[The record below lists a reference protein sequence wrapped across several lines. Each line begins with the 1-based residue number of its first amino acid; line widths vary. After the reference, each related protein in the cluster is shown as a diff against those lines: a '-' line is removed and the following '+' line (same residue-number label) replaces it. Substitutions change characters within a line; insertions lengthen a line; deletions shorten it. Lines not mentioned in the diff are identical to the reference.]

1 MKKCILI
8 LFFILCFIFNNI
20 EDRRTLSKIV
30 MIDNALISDPFFSN
44 EIKSPQFINN
54 ISDVIHYLNQNKH
67 IEEIDLFAH
76 GKSGQIS
83 FGNDVI
89 SLNNINDFHEQIQK
103 IGQQLGANGVIN
115 FLACDL
121 GKTKAGQELLSQF
134 ANYSGLTVL
143 ASNDKTG
150 HFTQDGDWDLELSYG
165 KKEVEFKPHPEYL
178 KYPSVFAD
186 GDCDT
191 SGLAGASTKSNTQY
205 ETINGSPLVIHHIA
219 AGGNGVLKNGQ
230 RQSYQL
236 NSYNCGSTFPFMH
249 IEDGSSGEYC
259 NFKDFL
265 MTPVSGSGTDVDPF
279 SIWSSRYWDRNN
291 NNIYDA
297 DDIKIVTQITYENGK
312 DFFDQHYC
320 LESADDSNTSNIGLS
335 QGFDTFLNGGDAG
348 AAFTLPYN
356 QINYQPS
363 TPPYTI
369 VGVVKNYSANDQFM
383 GYFELDRPWDRYFS
397 GPYSTMLNSNLNS
410 APFQLDNTLNTAITT
425 DNGIG
430 VQWDL
435 GAVNGATEHSVRLL
449 FSTLQGAVVETFAA
463 GTYDYGDAPDTTV
476 GTGNGD
482 YQTTLADN
490 GAVHKFNDT
499 DADTYSDITLGTL
512 WDDDNG
518 TLQNVAATADDLD
531 NIDDDDGVTWTD
543 AFVLGGSTNVSV
555 TLTKDPASTLVG
567 LRLYAW
573 ADWNHDGDWNDAG
586 EQVIVD
592 TTASSATQNYSIAV
606 PATAI
611 LGNTYLRV
619 RVCSDIDCNSPTG
632 AVTDGEVEDHLL
644 TVVAPQISGFV
655 FNDNGD
661 GGGTATNG
669 VKDGSETGL
678 GLAVPIVAYNS
689 VTNTCYA
696 TNADATTGAYS
707 ITVASAGTYQVY
719 EAINETNIASPTC
732 PPSQS
737 TLNTTTGA
745 YSGGTIGDPSSYH
758 SSSANFVSVT
768 AGIISDVNFGDFVIT
783 PYPTCSSDAY
793 LLRNIPTDIT
803 SVNLTT
809 GEITPLFNNV
819 IPSGTGIFG
828 GTGYNMIT
836 NTLFGDNTNNKN
848 TVLMVDGSGAT
859 FVLPITGSTMA
870 INNYNSGDIDDN
882 GLLLLMNN
890 SGTSLYKIDVNPNS
904 LTYLQQVEE
913 LVISAPVMAD
923 MAINPIDNM
932 LYTLTPSGFLVR
944 FDPST
949 GTRTNLG
956 FVGDDGV
963 TTTGWGAIYF
973 DDQGY
978 MYASQNPS
986 PGRIVRIN
994 ISDPTLLADNYVA
1007 MNFTQMN
1014 EATGQNDGA
1023 RCRFADLPLDWGDAP
1038 SSLNYSTQLVDDGP
1052 RHQINSTGLPYIG
1065 INVPDNENNGQPTVT
1080 AEGDDTNGLTPDDE
1094 DGFIQ
1099 PSITTILVEGEVLT
1113 LTVPVVTSGNDN
1125 LYGWIDFDRDGV
1137 FSNDELATTTV
1148 TSSGNSL
1155 LNFTIPADIQ
1165 IKDTFV
1171 RFRICSSSET
1181 CNSPLG
1187 SAGDGEI
1194 EDHLISLKPPGDL
1207 ALSLTLDPGVNVT
1220 LGIPFNIVVSV
1231 ENMGTTIALNTK
1243 VSLPIPAGYSF
1254 VKAYQGDGTTE
1265 TTAYDPI
1272 TGELDLGA
1280 IGFGFND
1287 YAVIRLAPQSLTAP
1301 AISAEIIQADI
1312 NDIDST
1318 PNNGF
1323 SNGEDDTDTVTP
1335 NISNTVLPNICDAPR
1350 AYETGDAYLDTNG
1363 EYIVTPS
1370 APNQYGF
1377 LWSYGFI
1384 DLNQPFYIELAV
1396 YLGDRNANSPGV
1408 EQGGDGMTFVL
1419 TSDSRGFDAQGGLG
1433 GYLGVDGIGNNN
1445 IFGSTETRIAPSMV
1459 VEFDTF
1465 DNTYIGATDDLD
1477 DSLGK
1482 LDHTGVYLNGDIYT
1496 PSVANTLI
1504 PAHAVN
1510 GGELEDGRYHITQ
1523 FDWDPSTN
1531 TMMYYVDGVLVGSFT
1546 HDLVSA
1552 LGNNLVRFGFTG
1564 STGLAYNLQKGCFTK
1579 APNVLGTDLGDAPDP
1594 TAGTGIGNYTTTYE
1608 NGGAQHVQMDTDDNG
1623 EIDLQLGSLWDAD
1636 LGDLQ
1641 DIRAVADDDNDLDDE
1656 DGVTLGYIATKG
1668 QNLAIDI
1675 VVTEDATRLST
1686 GQRLYAWLDLNL
1698 DGDWDDPNEQII
1710 SDTSASIGN
1719 NSYSVFIPES
1729 AVVGHSYLRV
1739 RLCSDVDCNSPIGFA
1754 NDGEVE
1760 DYRVLIS
1767 DLIGDNQ
1774 CNLIIQTSRPISSSD
1789 YTYSALDVPSNPI
1802 TFSDIINP
1810 INITNQADIANINAI
1825 GFNRVD
1831 GFIYGTFTDTS
1842 GSDNI
1847 HHLFVTDKTGTSFID
1862 LGPIEAEGSSSLRN
1876 LQNGETFTF
1885 SSGDL
1890 LRHSGYSST
1899 ATVLS
1904 APNAGDVTTDGNYLI
1919 AWRTTWDSMVKINL
1933 RTQTFTVI
1941 PLDIAA
1947 LGGSYGGGAINVGA
1961 DLAIS
1966 SQSGLAYL
1974 LDLEGDNLY
1983 SVDLTSG
1990 AVTDQSLNY
1999 FGAEPTLDS
2008 NAKLQAGA
2016 LVMDN
2021 GISLYAI
2028 TNGGNHD
2035 TNNDNTI
2042 DLNERAVVYRIN
2054 VATQDVEY
2062 VTASD
2067 QGSLQ
2072 GNDGAGCYD
2081 ALDFGDAPASYGE
2094 ASHAYFDVALDGV
2107 ADLYLGAHWDPEFG
2121 PWSSA
2126 DALGDDIHGQDD
2138 EDITIPAQ
2146 IIVETSTNLAID
2158 VVGSGFINIW
2168 VDLNNDG
2175 DFSDTNEALISDEP
2189 VVTGTNNIAVILN
2202 AASAEGFNGDTIM
2215 RIRLCSTINTCNTF
2229 SGDASDGEVEDHV
2242 FELLNRIILSGI
2254 VFEDNGIGSAT
2265 AAHDGIQDGS
2275 EVGLGNFTVT
2285 VTFND
2290 TGVAG
2295 FTTGDVI
2302 ATAVTSGNGAYQMI
2316 IGVDFSGKNLL
2327 LNVVQQADWIDISEA
2342 NVTSIPQ
2349 VTSVNVI
2356 DSQMTINASAGDDIS
2371 GLNFGKVREPRIEPD
2386 NFSDAE
2392 PNKIVIFP
2400 HKFTAATSGNVLF
2413 NVINTTASPVNNSWS
2428 TVLYRDND
2436 CNGVIDGA
2444 DVQIISSVAL
2454 NGESEVCLLSKVFV
2468 PANASL
2474 NAIYHYDITADM
2486 ILSDSIGSGHGV
2498 TRLVSNKDT
2507 VRVTFGGSGELKI
2520 EKTVK
2525 NITNSESESR
2535 SNQAKPGDILEY
2547 KIYFINN
2554 GSGVIDMLKINDAV
2568 PEYTILSESISC
2580 TTPATLLPSTLTS
2593 CTVSFPN
2600 STDNTI
2606 GYEGNIEWQFDGTLA
2621 PAENGYVTYQVTVK

>member
-1 MKKCILI
+1 
-8 LFFILCFIFNNI
+8 
-20 EDRRTLSKIV
+20 
-30 MIDNALISDPFFSN
+30 MIDNALISDPFFFN

-67 IEEIDLFAH
+67 IKEIDLFAH

-83 FGNDVI
+83 FGDDVI

-121 GKTKAGQELLSQF
+121 GKTKEGRELLSQF

-150 HFTQDGDWDLELSYG
+150 HVTQDGDWDLEISYG

-191 SGLAGASTKSNTQY
+191 SGLVGASTKSKTQY
-205 ETINGSPLVIHHIA
+205 ETINGSPLMIHHIA

-230 RQSYQL
+230 RQSYQI
-236 NSYNCGSTFPFMH
+236 NSYSCSSTFPFMH

-397 GPYSTMLNSNLNS
+397 GRYSTMLNSNLKS
-410 APFQLDNTLNTAITT
+410 APFQLDNTLNTTTTT

-435 GAVNGATEHSVRLL
+435 GIVNGATEHSVRLL

-482 YQTTLADN
+482 YQTTLTDN

-512 WDDDNG
+512 WDDDDG
-518 TLQNVAATADDLD
+518 TLQNIAATADDLD

-543 AFVLGGSTNVSV
+543 AFVLGASTNVSV

-606 PATAI
+606 PATAT
-611 LGNTYLRV
+611 LGNTYLRI

-678 GLAVPIVAYNS
+678 GLAVPIVAYNA

-719 EAINETNIASPTC
+719 EAINETDIVSPTC

-758 SSSANFVSVT
+758 SSSANIVSVT
-768 AGIISDVNFGDFVIT
+768 ADIISDVNFGDFVIT

-809 GEITPLFNNV
+809 GEITPLFNDV
-819 IPSGTGIFG
+819 IPRETGIFG

-836 NTLFGDNTNNKN
+836 NTLFGDNNQNKN

-870 INNYNSGDIDDN
+870 INNYNSGDIDDD

-913 LVISAPVMAD
+913 LAVSAPVMAD

-963 TTTGWGAIYF
+963 TTVGWGANYF

-1007 MNFTQMN
+1007 INFTQMN

-1038 SSLNYSTQLVDDGP
+1038 SSLNYLTQLVDDGP
-1052 RHQINSTGLPYIG
+1052 RHQINSIGLPYIG
-1065 INVPDNENNGQPTVT
+1065 INAPDNENNGQPTIE
-1080 AEGDDTNGLTPDDE
+1080 ANGDDTNGLTSDDE
-1094 DGFIQ
+1094 DGFNQ
-1099 PSITTILVEGEVLT
+1099 PIINSILVGTDTLS
-1113 LTVPVVTSGNDN
+1113 LTVPVITSGNDN
-1125 LYGWIDFDRDGV
+1125 LYGWIDFDANGMFDA
-1137 FSNDELATTTV
+1137 DERQTANVTV
-1148 TSSGNSL
+1148 SGNEV
-1155 LNFTIPADIQ
+1155 LNFTVPNDVELV
-1165 IKDTFV
+1165 DSFV
-1171 RFRICSSSET
+1171 RLRICSSLENCENPT
-1181 CNSPLG
+1181 G
-1187 SAGDGEI
+1187 SSGDGEV
-1194 EDHLISLKPPGDL
+1194 EDHVISLKPIGDL
-1207 ALSLTLDPGVNVT
+1207 ALTLSLDPNNNVT
-1220 LGIPFNIVVSV
+1220 LGIPFNVVLSV
-1231 ENMGTTIALNTK
+1231 SNMGSTVAPNTK
-1243 VSLPIPAGYSF
+1243 VILPIPVGYSF
-1254 VKAYQGDGTTE
+1254 VKAYAGDGVTEITT
-1265 TTAYDPI
+1265 YDPI
-1272 TGELDLGA
+1272 TGELDLDT
-1280 IGFGFND
+1280 IGLGFND

-1301 AISAEIIQADI
+1301 VISGEIIETSIIDT
-1312 NDIDST
+1312 DST

-1323 SNGEDDTDTVTP
+1323 INGEDDTDTVTP
-1335 NISNTVLPNICDAPR
+1335 IISNVVDPASCDAPR
-1350 AYETGDAYLDTNG
+1350 AYEAGDAYLDTNG
-1363 EYIVTPS
+1363 EYVVTPS
-1370 APNQYGF
+1370 ATNQYGF

-1396 YLGDRNANSPGV
+1396 YLGDRSANVVPPFNI
-1408 EQGGDGMTFVL
+1408 EAGGDGMTFVL
-1419 TSDSRGFDAQGGLG
+1419 SNDPRGFNAQGGLG

-1445 IFGSTETRIAPSMV
+1445 VFGSTETRIAPSMV

-1477 DSLGK
+1477 DALGH

-1496 PSVANTLI
+1496 PSVVNTLI
-1504 PAHAVN
+1504 AANAVN

-1523 FDWDPSTN
+1523 FEWDPTTN
-1531 TMMYYVDGVLVGSFT
+1531 IMMYYMDGILVGSFT
-1546 HDLVSA
+1546 HDLVTA
-1552 LGNNLVRFGFTG
+1552 LGSNLVRFGFTG
-1564 STGLAYNLQKGCFTK
+1564 STGDAYNLQKGCFTK
-1579 APNVLGTDLGDAPDP
+1579 APNVLGVDLGDAPD
-1594 TAGTGIGNYTTTYE
+1594 TTVGTGINNYTTTYE
-1608 NGGAQHVQMDTDDNG
+1608 NDGAMHVQADTDDNG
-1623 EIDLQLGSLWDAD
+1623 FIDLRMGSLWDTD

-1641 DIRAVADDDNDLDDE
+1641 DIGAIADDNNNFDDE
-1656 DGVTLGYIATKG
+1656 DGVTIVYAATKG
-1668 QNLAIDI
+1668 ENFDI
-1675 VVTEDATRLST
+1675 TVNITEDAARIST
-1686 GQRLYAWLDLNL
+1686 GQRIYAWLDFNL
-1698 DGDWDDPNEQII
+1698 DGDWDDPGEQVIA
-1710 SDTSASIGN
+1710 DASAVIGN
-1719 NSYSVFIPES
+1719 NNYSVLIPTS
-1729 AVVGHSYLRV
+1729 AVVGYSYLRV
-1739 RLCSDVDCNSPIGFA
+1739 RLCSDVGCDSPISLA

-1767 DLIGDNQ
+1767 DLISNNQ
-1774 CNLIIQTSRPISSSD
+1774 CDLIVQTRLPISATD
-1789 YTYSALDVPSNPI
+1789 YSYNSLDVTVEPATFTDIVNPI
-1802 TFSDIINP
+1802 T
-1810 INITNQADIANINAI
+1810 ITNQPNIANINAI
-1825 GFNRVD
+1825 GFNRPN
-1831 GFIYGTFTDTS
+1831 GLIYGTFTDMS
-1842 GSDNI
+1842 QADRI

-1862 LGPIEAEGSSSLRN
+1862 LGDIRAESATTIRR
-1876 LQNGETFTF
+1876 LQDGESFDF
-1885 SSGDL
+1885 APGDA
-1890 LRHSGYSST
+1890 LRHTGYSST
-1899 ATVLS
+1899 STVLAS
-1904 APNAGDVTTDGNYLI
+1904 PTAGDVTADGNYLI
-1919 AWRTTWDSMVKINL
+1919 VWRTSWDSLIKIDLN
-1933 RTQTFTVI
+1933 TQTFTTVL
-1941 PLDIAA
+1941 LDITT
-1947 LGGSYGGGAINVGA
+1947 LGGSYGGGSIDVGA

-1966 SQSGLAYL
+1966 SQSGFGYL
-1974 LDLEGDNLY
+1974 VDLNGDNLY
-1983 SVDLTSG
+1983 TVNVSTG
-1990 AVTDQSLNY
+1990 AVTAEDLTF
-1999 FGAEPTLDS
+1999 FGAEPTVDI
-2008 NAKLQAGA
+2008 NGKLQAGA
-2016 LVMDN
+2016 LIIDN
-2021 GISLYAI
+2021 AISLYAL

-2035 TNNDNTI
+2035 TNQDGII
-2042 DLNERAVVYRIN
+2042 DLDERAVVYRIN
-2054 VATQDVEY
+2054 VMTQEVEY
-2062 VTASD
+2062 VTTSD
-2067 QGSLQ
+2067 EGSLQ

-2107 ADLYLGAHWDPEFG
+2107 ADLYLGTRWDPEFG
-2121 PWSSA
+2121 QWSSA

-2175 DFSDTNEALISDEP
+2175 DFSDTNEALISDEA

-2229 SGDASDGEVEDHV
+2229 SGAASDGEVEDHA

-2254 VFEDNGIGSAT
+2254 IFEDNGIGSAT

-2342 NVTSIPQ
+2342 NVISIPQ
-2349 VTSVNVI
+2349 VTSVNVV

-2413 NVINTTASPVNNSWS
+2413 NIINTTASPVNNSWS

-2444 DVQIISSVAL
+2444 DVQIISSITL

-2486 ILSDSIGSGHGV
+2486 VFSDSIGSGHGV

-2525 NITNSESESR
+2525 NITNNESESR

-2621 PAENGYVTYQVTVK
+2621 PAENGYITYQVMVK